1 MHPTA
6 IGAGVTSESE
16 ILRTAF
22 GSERWQAST
31 DALFEATGLS
41 VAVMDTTACSVIH
54 AVNHC
59 PYCDM
64 AVRRVS
70 APKGGCFDDP
80 PSFAFRGTSETA
92 CRGDLPTYITPV
104 MLDGRPVCT
113 IVIGGFV
120 SSTRERK
127 RLFEKLLAG
136 GVPETEA
143 RQGVREIPILPKR
156 QVEAVVRMVVT
167 NATDALERAAERAR
181 LEHAVSELEVF
192 VEAGREFTERRGI
205 GQDLL
210 EGVLTKGMAVIAA
223 DSGSLMLRRPGT
235 DLLEVVAPFGGAPSG
250 KRGSIVRFGEG
261 IAGRVAANG
270 RSVLITGE
278 SPLIEHSMSPG
289 RDISS
294 AVSVPLVRAGEVLG
308 VLNLNIAD
316 PFRRLSGEDVRLIE
330 RYAHMAAGVID
341 NARKHRATERAMFE
355 LMHLSELA
363 KMLSGVTGMDEVITI
378 ASSVLE
384 KTFDFDLAGV
394 LIFGWGR
401 DEATVVAHGEV
412 PEEAVEHVLG
422 VVAGRD
428 LQAEPLGSLTR
439 VTHAGE
445 ITSGGEFDPDAWNVL
460 PVELVVKDNV
470 VGYVFVSGGPGRHFD
485 SDDRRLLAGLSDHL
499 ALGMDK
505 AAMLHRM
512 RDDLTKTIAALS
524 VTLDATE
531 HASPG
536 HSDRVMD
543 YAMALGEELGLGIE
557 QVELLRFAGLMHDV
571 GKSGIS
577 EEILLKPSRLSDSE
591 MSQMRQH
598 SQMGADVV
606 EQIDFLNALAPVIMH
621 HHERW
626 DGSGY
631 PMALGGED
639 IPFLARVLAIADAFD
654 SMTSEN
660 PYRRRLSFS
669 EAREELRRGAGSQ
682 FDPALVQVFIE
693 AMDRRAWAGATGLL
707 ATDRSDEP
715 QLPA

>member
-1 MHPTA
+1 M
-6 IGAGVTSESE
+6 TSDTD
-16 ILRTAF
+16 ILQAAF
-22 GSERWQAST
+22 GSERWRSST

-41 VAVMDTTACSVIH
+41 VAVMDTAACSVIH

-59 PYCDM
+59 PYCDLG
-64 AVRRVS
+64 VRRVS
-70 APKGGCFDDP
+70 DATGGCFDDP
-80 PSFAFRGTSETA
+80 PRFAFRGTTETA
-92 CRGDLPTYITPV
+92 CRGGLPTFITPV

-127 RLFEKLLAG
+127 RLFEKLLAT
-136 GVPETEA
+136 GVPEAEA
-143 RQGVREIPILPKR
+143 RRGVRDIPILPKR

-210 EGVLTKGMAVIAA
+210 EGVLVKGMAVISA

-235 DLLEVVAPFGGAPSG
+235 DLLEVVAPLGSSTGAFG
-250 KRGSIVRFGEG
+250 RIVRFGEG

-278 SPLIEHSMSPG
+278 SRMAEHSMEPG
-289 RDISS
+289 REISS
-294 AVSVPLVRAGEVLG
+294 AVSVPLLKGGEVLG
-308 VLNLNIAD
+308 VLNLNISD
-316 PFRRLSGEDVRLIE
+316 PLRRLSGEDVRLIE

-355 LMHLSELA
+355 LMHLSDLA
-363 KMLSGVTGMDEVITI
+363 KMLSGVTSMDEVVSI

-384 KTFDFDLAGV
+384 KTFDFDIGGV
-394 LIFGWGR
+394 VIIGWGR
-401 DEATVVAHGEV
+401 DEATVIPRGPV
-412 PEEAVEHVLG
+412 PASAVDHVLS

-428 LQAEPLGSLTR
+428 LEAEPLAL
-439 VTHAGE
+439 VQPVAHLGE
-445 ITSGGEFDPDAWNVL
+445 ITADGEFDADAWNVL
-460 PVELVVKDNV
+460 PVELVVKDNI
-470 VGYVFVSGGPGRHFD
+470 VGYVFVSGGGGRRFN
-485 SDDRRLLAGLSDHL
+485 SDDRRLLGGLADHL

-512 RDDLTKTIAALS
+512 RDELTKTIAALS
-524 VTLDATE
+524 LTLDATA
-531 HASPG
+531 HATPG

-543 YAMALGEELGLGIE
+543 YAMALGEEVGLGID
-557 QVELLRFAGLMHDV
+557 QIELLRFAGLLHDV
-571 GKSGIS
+571 GTAGIS
-577 EEILLKPSRLSDSE
+577 EEILLKPSRLNDVE
-591 MSQMRQH
+591 MAQVREH
-598 SQMGADVV
+598 AHRGADLV

-626 DGSGY
+626 DGTGY
-631 PMALGGED
+631 PMGLAGKD

-654 SMTSEN
+654 AMTSAS
-660 PYRRRLSFS
+660 PYRQRLSFAA
-669 EAREELRRGAGSQ
+669 AREELLQAAGTQ
-682 FDPALVQVFIE
+682 FDPALVTVFIE
-693 AMDRRAWAGATGLL
+693 AMDRRALAGASGLM